1 MGFRR
6 FELPV
11 VRQTLAAIVLMA
23 AGHAA
28 AADPT
33 LVGTTTDATGINGLV
48 VAGQAY
54 DVTFRH
60 GSYDMLFTG
69 TAPPP
74 AFLNSPNVFLTET
87 PLDNFVTSSGI
98 TGLLGSACGLANSCT
113 VFVPSGTYTNA
124 FGTVFVNGAGTEGG
138 KDGWVNFAGAPI
150 TATQP
155 ASGGFVYGVF
165 TRETAHV
172 PAPDMLWLTALA
184 LAGIALAR
192 HRRELNKASR

>member
-11 VRQTLAAIVLMA
+11 VRRTLAAIVLMA
-23 AGHAA
+23 ASQVA

-33 LVGTTTDATGINGLV
+33 LVGTTTDATGINGLM

-54 DVTFRH
+54 DVTFSH
-60 GSYDMLFTG
+60 GSYDTLFTG

-74 AFLNSPNVFLTET
+74 AFLNSPNVFLTEA
-87 PLDNFVTSSGI
+87 PLNHFFTSSGV
-98 TGLLGSACGLANSCT
+98 TGFLGSACGLTDSCA
-113 VFVPSGTYTNA
+113 VFVPLGTYTNA
-124 FGTVFVNGAGTEGG
+124 FGTVFVNGAGTSGG

-150 TATQP
+150 TASQP
-155 ASGGFVYGVF
+155 ASGGFLYGVF

-172 PAPDMLWLTALA
+172 PAPDMLGLTALA

-192 HRRELNKASR
+192 RWRELNKANR